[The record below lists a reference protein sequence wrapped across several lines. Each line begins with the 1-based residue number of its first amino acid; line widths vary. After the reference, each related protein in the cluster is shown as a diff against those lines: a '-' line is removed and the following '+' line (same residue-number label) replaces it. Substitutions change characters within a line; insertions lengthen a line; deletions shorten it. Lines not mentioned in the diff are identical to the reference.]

1 MKMSEIQVGK
11 MRNTWGWGLEFVSV
25 VFVKGLLKSCQM
37 SAGMVEMPS
46 LSSSIISV
54 PFILDPVLV
63 SMSRMWMAYDTVD
76 KIL

>member
-1 MKMSEIQVGK
+1 MSEIQVGK
-11 MRNTWGWGLEFVSV
+11 MRKTWGWGLEFVSV

-37 SAGMVEMPS
+37 SAGMVERPS

>member
-1 MKMSEIQVGK
+1 
-11 MRNTWGWGLEFVSV
+11 
-25 VFVKGLLKSCQM
+25 
-37 SAGMVEMPS
+37 MVERPS

>member
-1 MKMSEIQVGK
+1 MTK
-11 MRNTWGWGLEFVSV
+11 TWGQGLEFVSV
-25 VFVKGLLKSCQM
+25 GFVKGLLKSSQM

-54 PFILDPVLV
+54 LFILDPVLV
-63 SMSRMWMAYDTVD
+63 SKSRMWMAYDTAD